1 MLSTIFDN
9 IIFEAK
15 GKVKLKSKIKTHILE
30 KYESYENYFDGNK
43 CYYSNRYSKITMDLS
58 DDLLVKFDYYR
69 NIPYRCGD
77 KSCHCSTLNSVSKE
91 YLKNC
96 RGMTETEATEMLNA
110 KGRKSYKTALL
121 DTNSKNPHA
130 MSARGIN
137 ILSKDYLGLTRTPQE
152 VEKYLTE
159 KAIRGRKTLKATGWF
174 DDPTNNPFSK
184 GFWMKKGMTD
194 DEALLKINSRN
205 FWCTEFYD
213 LNPNSTLTNPGNI
226 QYWVSLY
233 GEELGRKMYADLKSR
248 IKHSNTL
255 EGRQEKYGMEIGLEK
270 HAQFLKGIFGNSSG
284 SHSNEATKFFV
295 SLYKQLRRLGY
306 SRKDMVFGIK
316 GSKEMSL
323 FDPNIHKRYS
333 YDFTFIPKS
342 VIIEYNGNMWH
353 PRKSMMSEA
362 DYDSW
367 SMPWHEGLTAIEKE
381 SKDLVKNK
389 FAETSGYTVVEIWS
403 SQSFSEKMNICLKA
417 LS

>member
-1 MLSTIFDN
+1 
-9 IIFEAK
+9 
-15 GKVKLKSKIKTHILE
+15 
-30 KYESYENYFDGNK
+30 
-43 CYYSNRYSKITMDLS
+43 
-58 DDLLVKFDYYR
+58 
-69 NIPYRCGD
+69 
-77 KSCHCSTLNSVSKE
+77 
-91 YLKNC
+91 
-96 RGMTETEATEMLNA
+96 
-110 KGRKSYKTALL
+110 
-121 DTNSKNPHA
+121 
-130 MSARGIN
+130 
-137 ILSKDYLGLTRTPQE
+137 
-152 VEKYLTE
+152 
-159 KAIRGRKTLKATGWF
+159 
-174 DDPTNNPFSK
+174 
-184 GFWMKKGMTD
+184 MTD